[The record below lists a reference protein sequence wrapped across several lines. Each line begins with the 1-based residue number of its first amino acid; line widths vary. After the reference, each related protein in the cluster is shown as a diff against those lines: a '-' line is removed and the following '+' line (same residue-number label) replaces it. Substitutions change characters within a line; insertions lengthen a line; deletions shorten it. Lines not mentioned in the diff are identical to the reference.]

1 MSEPNSPP
9 APGSAASRM
18 LSQVL
23 SRVAQA
29 RRRGVNL
36 ADLERLIPGLTRTD
50 LRHFL
55 RLLHDAEDVRQD
67 ARSGETHWYLRGVP
81 SLEIRC
87 RKRCYPTRQ
96 AALLALVSTD
106 HSARIGSRRF
116 ETRLYH
122 CVSCS
127 GWHLT
132 SQQIR

>member
-1 MSEPNSPP
+1 
-9 APGSAASRM
+9 M

-67 ARSGETHWYLRGVP
+67 ARSGETRWYLRGVP
-81 SLEIRC
+81 SLEIRR
-87 RKRCYPTRQ
+87 RKRCYPNRQ

-106 HSARIGSRRF
+106 HSARIGSSRRF